1 MSLSPSYVDTTE
13 CQYFWPYCTQPL
25 YYTSLPAIFNVTLL
39 NGMGVSGSVAGP
51 PTWHPYT
58 PHMGHYLD
66 ISLTHSDHIWPWAGW
81 IAVQVNW
88 IGMIEQV
95 VASQGECFYGTF
107 LSTFTQPQGQ

>member
-25 YYTSLPAIFNVTLL
+25 YHTSLPAIFNVTLL
-39 NGMGVSGSVAGP
+39 NGMGVSGSVVGP

-66 ISLTHSDHIWPWAGW
+66 ISVTHSEHIWPWAGW
-81 IAVQVNW
+81 IAVQVNRS
-88 IGMIEQV
+88 EDLLFLCQV
-95 VASQGECFYGTF
+95 EMFR
-107 LSTFTQPQGQ
+107 